1 MQRPSVQLDKD
12 NKRLGIRKKG
22 TYGYFLA
29 DSAYDSQQ
37 VYRYIFDRSSMIPV
51 IDTNKRKGISLKKQS
66 QARWLSIQLR
76 QIYAEKYK
84 KRWEIERTI
93 NILQEYFDLE
103 YI

>member
-1 MQRPSVQLDKD
+1 
-12 NKRLGIRKKG
+12 
-22 TYGYFLA
+22 
-29 DSAYDSQQ
+29 
-37 VYRYIFDRSSMIPV
+37 MIPV

-93 NILQEYFDLE
+93 NILQEYFNLE
-103 YI
+103 YIWYVRNRNYDAILGLVILAYNLCVMFNVLNNRPYRKVADIVGCY